1 MLFLLGALAS
11 LGTQAP
17 APQAIAIVHAT
28 ILTMTDSVPIRDG
41 TLLIEGG
48 RITAFGSRAD
58 VKVPTGA
65 RVIDA
70 SARFVIPGLWDM
82 HVHTAVPA
90 GESLLGLYIANG
102 VTGVRDMGSDLATN
116 RAWSKRI
123 EAGTLIGPRIV
134 ASGPYLQGGDAAL
147 PHYVVRTAEEGRA
160 AIDSLARS
168 GADFVKLHEMIP
180 PEAFFAVARA
190 ARERRLVIA
199 GHLQTGVT
207 NEQAA
212 DSGQRSLEHLKGFP
226 NACSQADSVRL
237 GAAHPIQRYVLGECS
252 TVDQSGVYRY
262 IATRSTWVT
271 PTIMAL
277 EMMAALPSER
287 LPSDTLVHY
296 IPKMLLQ
303 AMAAALEIPSDMPAD
318 ANAIGRALYRKQLEV
333 VGRMA
338 RSGVPLLAGTDA
350 PLPNS
355 VPGFG
360 LHSELEG
367 MVAAGLTPWEALRTA
382 TIEPSR
388 YFAADSVGRICVGC
402 VADLVVL
409 EADPRAD
416 IRNTRRI
423 SLVVA
428 RGKTYGA
435 NERAAI
441 KTSAIT
447 AAR

>member
-1 MLFLLGALAS
+1 MLSTLAVVSLVVAHVAVVDVTRGALNKDQ
-11 LGTQAP
+11 T
-17 APQAIAIVHAT
+17 VE
-28 ILTMTDSVPIRDG
+28 
-41 TLLIEGG
+41 IEDG
-48 RITAFGSRAD
+48 RIASVRPSAGSA
-58 VKVPTGA
+58 VPEGA
-65 RVIDA
+65 QVVDG
-70 SARFVIPGLWDM
+70 SGKFLIPGLWDM

-147 PHYVVRTAEEGRA
+147 PHYVVRTPDEGRA

-190 ARERRLVIA
+190 ARERGLVIA

-207 NEQAA
+207 NEQAV

-226 NACSQADSVRL
+226 NSCSRADSVRL
-237 GAAHPIQRYVLGECS
+237 SAAHPIQRYVLGECS
-252 TVDQSGVYRY
+252 TVEQTAVYRY
-262 IATRSTWVT
+262 IATRSAWVT

-338 RSGVPLLAGTDA
+338 RSGVRLLAGTDA

-423 SLVVA
+423 SMVVA

-435 NERAAI
+435 KERAAM